1 MATIN
6 QHVPVLAVDDRP
18 ENLLVL
24 KEILSSEDLEL
35 VCAGSGE
42 EALRILLKQ
51 TFALILMDVQMPGIN
66 GFETAELIR
75 GNQSTSKIPI
85 IFITAGAADHQNRF
99 KGYES
104 GAVDFLFK
112 PIETSIL
119 RSKVRVFAQLYTQR
133 KQLED
138 RTSQLQDAL
147 HAAEVSLR
155 AKSAFLANVG
165 HEIRTPMNSIIG
177 TCQLVQG
184 TDLSEQ
190 QRTYITTIGSAA
202 STLMNSINNILD
214 SSALE
219 AGRIVTT
226 SATFSPVDM
235 LKNLMESNTRSAI
248 HNGLA
253 MQLELDPAIPPQLTG
268 DAKHLAQILGYLLD
282 NALKFTPSGSIT
294 LAAQCLS
301 IRDSIAQ
308 MRFEVRDTGI
318 GISPEE
324 QNHLFRPFVQID
336 ESTTRRF
343 EGVGLGLAISR
354 QLCTLL
360 GGTISV
366 RSTRGQGSSFRINL
380 PFILPDA
387 LDAYA
392 NVNEPDQGIVQDQQ
406 QQRPTGDMVQLW
418 SMLKIMQEKLA
429 SHKPCRD
436 EMNTLEKYNWPDMFA
451 AEIKELIRAA
461 ELYRF
466 ESAMEIIAHLQER
479 E

>member
-1 MATIN
+1 
-6 QHVPVLAVDDRP
+6 
-18 ENLLVL
+18 
-24 KEILSSEDLEL
+24 
-35 VCAGSGE
+35 
-42 EALRILLKQ
+42 
-51 TFALILMDVQMPGIN
+51 
-66 GFETAELIR
+66 
-75 GNQSTSKIPI
+75 
-85 IFITAGAADHQNRF
+85 
-99 KGYES
+99 
-104 GAVDFLFK
+104 
-112 PIETSIL
+112 
-119 RSKVRVFAQLYTQR
+119 
-133 KQLED
+133 
-138 RTSQLQDAL
+138 
-147 HAAEVSLR
+147 VSLR